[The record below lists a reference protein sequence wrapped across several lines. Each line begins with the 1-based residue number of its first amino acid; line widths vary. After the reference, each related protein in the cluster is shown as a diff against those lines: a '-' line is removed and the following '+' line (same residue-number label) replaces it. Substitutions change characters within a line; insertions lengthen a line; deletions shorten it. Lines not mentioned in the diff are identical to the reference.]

1 MMEYKFRYNQYNLV
15 GNDSWDT
22 KIPIVLMKSSY
33 FLIRETMF
41 PTKIINPNTKTKY
54 PKIFNSAAIRPDIN
68 NIPITI
74 SRMPKPIPEYITYTP
89 YKSTFEPFKH
99 ANYFDIQFN

>member
-1 MMEYKFRYNQYNLV
+1 
-15 GNDSWDT
+15 SWGT
-22 KIPIVLMKSSY
+22 KIPIVLMKNSY
-33 FLIRETMF
+33 FLIRETMP
-41 PTKIINPNTKTKY
+41 PTKIINPNTNTKY